1 MSYLRSLA
9 SLATAVKLSLG
20 FGLVLS
26 LTLVVAASGLYAL
39 QRVGAGFSA
48 LEQFSQINE
57 QVAQMRRTE
66 QAFILTAQADHVER
80 LHEQAAAI
88 RAQVGQ
94 LREQAPGHKSDAL
107 QQVDEN
113 IAEYVQTFDRYVE
126 QSDNKSLALDAAKWL
141 VVGAA
146 NSLDLLKEGLA
157 EDGVYAL
164 QESQGRAGGEAV
176 IQAGKIGKVH
186 VLLLQALEQARVLLE
201 RSRTSGE
208 APQTG
213 IQEALDSQAL
223 AIELRDELRDPG
235 YSSVLGE
242 VVGNIDSFN
251 QRLQEYT
258 GLLQQQQQEY
268 ALLAERAEQVVALVT
283 QAHAAQQGA
292 LHEQLGASTW
302 LILIAAAAALLVGLL
317 ATWLITR
324 AIVRPLTQVTGIAQ
338 RIASGDLGVEIEVRR
353 SDEIG
358 QLLEAMQGMSC
369 DLRSMV
375 GRLQAGV
382 SQLSTSAQSLSSV
395 TDQARE
401 GVTVQKQETDQMA
414 TAITQMA
421 ATVHEV
427 AQNAEQ
433 AAASAALADSRVV
446 LGGQVVRGTLQRI
459 EQLVAAMSVTR
470 QGIEQLSLDTRHID
484 SVLEVIKSVA
494 QQTNLLALNA
504 AIEAARAG
512 EQGRGFAVVADEVR
526 ALAKRTQQSTEEID
540 GLLGVLRA
548 GANRS
553 VTDMHQSDALV
564 EQVVRDAS
572 QTQEALTGI
581 ASAVAVIHGMNQQIA
596 AAAEQQSAVAEEINR
611 SVTSI
616 RDIGEQSA
624 VAMQKN
630 TSSSQQLAALS
641 VELQGMAAQFR
652 L

>member
-39 QRVGAGFSA
+39 QRVGTGFSA

-80 LHEQAAAI
+80 LHEQAVAI

-201 RSRTSGE
+201 LSRTSGE

-213 IQEALDSQAL
+213 IQEALDAQAL
-223 AIELRDELRDPG
+223 AVELRDELRDPG

-283 QAHAAQQGA
+283 QAHAAQQDA
-292 LHEQLGASTW
+292 LHEQLGASAW

-324 AIVRPLTQVTGIAQ
+324 AIVRPLKQVTGIAQ
-338 RIASGDLGVEIEVRR
+338 RIASGDLGVEIEIRR

-358 QLLEAMQGMSC
+358 QLLEAMQGMSR

-395 TDQARE
+395 TDRARE

-596 AAAEQQSAVAEEINR
+596 AAAEQQSAVAKEINR

>member
-39 QRVGAGFSA
+39 QRVGTGFSA

-213 IQEALDSQAL
+213 IQEALDAQAL

-324 AIVRPLTQVTGIAQ
+324 AIVRPLKQVTGIAQ

-358 QLLEAMQGMSC
+358 QLLEAMQGMSR

-395 TDQARE
+395 TDRARE

>member
-213 IQEALDSQAL
+213 IQEALDAQAL

-324 AIVRPLTQVTGIAQ
+324 AIVRPLKQVTGIAQ

-358 QLLEAMQGMSC
+358 QLLEAMQGMSR

-395 TDQARE
+395 TDRARE

-596 AAAEQQSAVAEEINR
+596 AAAEQQNAVAEEINR

>member
-1 MSYLRSLA
+1 
-9 SLATAVKLSLG
+9 
-20 FGLVLS
+20 
-26 LTLVVAASGLYAL
+26 
-39 QRVGAGFSA
+39 
-48 LEQFSQINE
+48 
-57 QVAQMRRTE
+57 
-66 QAFILTAQADHVER
+66 
-80 LHEQAAAI
+80 
-88 RAQVGQ
+88 
-94 LREQAPGHKSDAL
+94 
-107 QQVDEN
+107 
-113 IAEYVQTFDRYVE
+113 
-126 QSDNKSLALDAAKWL
+126 
-141 VVGAA
+141 
-146 NSLDLLKEGLA
+146 
-157 EDGVYAL
+157 
-164 QESQGRAGGEAV
+164 
-176 IQAGKIGKVH
+176 
-186 VLLLQALEQARVLLE
+186 
-201 RSRTSGE
+201 
-208 APQTG
+208 
-213 IQEALDSQAL
+213 
-223 AIELRDELRDPG
+223 
-235 YSSVLGE
+235 
-242 VVGNIDSFN
+242 
-251 QRLQEYT
+251 
-258 GLLQQQQQEY
+258 
-268 ALLAERAEQVVALVT
+268 
-283 QAHAAQQGA
+283 
-292 LHEQLGASTW
+292 
-302 LILIAAAAALLVGLL
+302 
-317 ATWLITR
+317 
-324 AIVRPLTQVTGIAQ
+324 
-338 RIASGDLGVEIEVRR
+338 
-353 SDEIG
+353 
-358 QLLEAMQGMSC
+358 MQGMSR

-395 TDQARE
+395 ADRARE

>member
-88 RAQVGQ
+88 RAQVGH

-201 RSRTSGE
+201 LSRTSGE

-213 IQEALDSQAL
+213 IQEALDAQAL

-324 AIVRPLTQVTGIAQ
+324 AIVRPLKQVTGIAQ

-358 QLLEAMQGMSC
+358 QLLEAMQGMSR

-395 TDQARE
+395 ADRARE

>member
-39 QRVGAGFSA
+39 QRVGTGFSA

-113 IAEYVQTFDRYVE
+113 IADYVQTFDRYVE

-201 RSRTSGE
+201 LSRTSGE

-213 IQEALDSQAL
+213 IQEALDAQAL

-283 QAHAAQQGA
+283 QAHAAQQDA

-324 AIVRPLTQVTGIAQ
+324 VIVRPLKQVTGIAQ

-358 QLLEAMQGMSC
+358 QLLVAMQGMSR
-369 DLRSMV
+369 DLPSMV

>member
-39 QRVGAGFSA
+39 QRVGTGFSA

-66 QAFILTAQADHVER
+66 QAFILTVQADHVER

-88 RAQVGQ
+88 RAQVGE

-164 QESQGRAGGEAV
+164 QESQGRTGGEAV

-201 RSRTSGE
+201 LSRTSGE

-213 IQEALDSQAL
+213 IQEALDAQAL
-223 AIELRDELRDPG
+223 AVELRDELRDPG

-283 QAHAAQQGA
+283 QAHAAQQDA
-292 LHEQLGASTW
+292 LHEQLGASAW

-324 AIVRPLTQVTGIAQ
+324 AIVRPLKQVTGIAQ

-358 QLLEAMQGMSC
+358 QLLEAMQGMSR

-395 TDQARE
+395 TDRARE

-548 GANRS
+548 GASRS